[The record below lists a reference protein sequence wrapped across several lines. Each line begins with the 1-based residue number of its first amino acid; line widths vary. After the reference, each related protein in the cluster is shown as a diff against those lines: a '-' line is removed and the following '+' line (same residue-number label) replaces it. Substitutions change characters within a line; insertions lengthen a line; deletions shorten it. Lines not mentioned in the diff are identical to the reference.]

1 MSGPSR
7 LLIVG
12 AGGRTGR
19 LLCELAAR
27 KGHIVTTLGRRPM
40 PVGAEAAAHRQIT
53 GDARDAAVVREA
65 LKDQDVVI
73 TAVAAQSRGPNTMVS
88 DITRT
93 VLSEM
98 DKARVNRIVV
108 TSSRNVTATK
118 PWLAVAP
125 TKWFFRHIYADLVRT
140 EHLVRDSGLDWTIV
154 RAVMLTDQPP
164 SGVVHIDQNANAT
177 GGDWRLPRADFARV
191 LLDTALDPATVHQHL
206 GVNGLKEP
214 ALP

>member
-1 MSGPSR
+1 MSNPSR

-27 KGHIVTTLGRRPM
+27 KGHIVTTLGRSPM
-40 PVGAEAAAHRQIT
+40 PADAEAAAHRQIT
-53 GDARDAAVVREA
+53 GDARDRAVVSEA

-73 TAVAAQSRGPNTMVS
+73 TAVAAQGRGPNTMVS

-98 DKARVNRIVV
+98 DKARVKRIVV

-125 TKWFFRHIYADLVRT
+125 TKWFFRHIYTDLVRA
-140 EHLVRDSGLDWTIV
+140 EHLVRESGLDWTIV
-154 RAVMLTDQPP
+154 RAVMLTDDPP
-164 SGVVHIDQNANAT
+164 SGVAHIDQNANAT
-177 GGDWRLPRADFARV
+177 GGDWKLPRADFARV

-206 GVNGLKEP
+206 GVNGLK
-214 ALP
+214 